1 MDTTTMLL
9 LIVARVTVVALIG
22 RLLLAAMTRAAASTR
37 YLVAVTTFCSMLAV
51 ALISAGGPQW
61 PLALLPP
68 NPKSAPA
75 ITTAEAIEPES
86 DGSLTVVANPIAPA
100 APAAEDWLLPAV
112 LAVAA
117 VFIAR
122 IAFGVIAIRR
132 ITRRAREID
141 DDALVRDFDVAG
153 ERLGVTRMVRLL
165 ASERVTVPL
174 VWGITRP
181 ALLLPAN
188 ALEWSRDRLRV
199 VFLHELA
206 HLRRGDAITL
216 LLTRTIAALF
226 WFHPLAWSLDRAAR
240 RDCEQACDDLVLASG
255 TRASDYADHLLG
267 IARSL
272 PAHDPFGAVTLAMS
286 RRSQLEGRLLSILQP
301 DARRG
306 GVSRRAVAIATAVA
320 ALLVLP
326 LATIRLTAQPAPVE
340 KQQTEVR
347 HAVERHAA
355 ESQAEVRPESGQQ
368 WFEYGKEAFNH
379 EDYDVSIAAYRK
391 AIELDYRPA
400 AAMVNIAAAYAVQDD
415 HDSAMHWLEK
425 AVDNGFDSADPR
437 FARIAN
443 RSGDSR
449 TEVRQRRAIEQ
460 YEALRAEGS
469 RKSEDWYEAGKE
481 LLRRR
486 DLPRAIAAFTETIR
500 LDPFA
505 GSAWYNL
512 ACAQALSGDRT
523 RALDTLEQAI
533 LHNFGGDSDKLLGDP
548 DLASI
553 RGQRLNEIARL
564 ADDLSLSNE
573 GDDWKSAI
581 VHYDRMTRQHSN
593 IARAWFN
600 YGFVLVEGGQPRTG
614 VDVFTRVLNMG
625 YRPGTVMYN
634 LGCAHALL
642 GERQAALGWLMKASN
657 AGFDVGGY
665 AKDDKD
671 LRSVRDD
678 PWLAERI
685 AEARQKHEQ
694 KQESRDK

>member
-1 MDTTTMLL
+1 MDTTMLL

-22 RLLLAAMTRAAASTR
+22 RLLLAAMARAAASTR

-51 ALISAGGPQW
+51 ALLSAAGPQW
-61 PLALLPP
+61 RLALLPP

-86 DGSLTVVANPIAPA
+86 GGLLTVVANPIAPA
-100 APAAEDWLLPAV
+100 APAAEESLLPAWRGWLVPAV
-112 LAVAA
+112 LAIAAIFVARM
-117 VFIAR
+117 V
-122 IAFGVIAIRR
+122 FGVVAIRW
-132 ITRRAREID
+132 ITQRAREID

-153 ERLGVTRMVRLL
+153 ERLGVDRMVRLL

-174 VWGITRP
+174 VWGVTRP
-181 ALLLPAN
+181 ALLLPAS

-206 HLRRGDAITL
+206 HLRRGDAVTL
-216 LLTRTIAALF
+216 LLTRAIAALF

-255 TRASDYADHLLG
+255 TRPSDYADHLLG
-267 IARSL
+267 IARAL

-306 GVSRRAVAIATAVA
+306 GVSRRAAAIATALA

-340 KQQTEVR
+340 AQQVI
-347 HAVERHAA
+347 
-355 ESQAEVRPESGQQ
+355 GQQ
-368 WFEYGKEAFNH
+368 NA
-379 EDYDVSIAAYRK
+379 
-391 AIELDYRPA
+391 
-400 AAMVNIAAAYAVQDD
+400 Q
-415 HDSAMHWLEK
+415 HWLEK
-425 AVDNGFDSADPR
+425 AAAAGFDGDEPR
-437 FARIAN
+437 FARIA
-443 RSGDSR
+443 DHPK
-449 TEVRQRRAIEQ
+449 QRRAIEQ
-460 YEALRAEGS
+460 YEALRAKGS
-469 RKSEDWYEAGKE
+469 RKADDWYEAGKD

-500 LDPFA
+500 LDPWA
-505 GSAWYNL
+505 GAAWYNL
-512 ACAQALSGDRT
+512 ACAQALSGDHN
-523 RALDTLEQAI
+523 RALDTVEQSI
-533 LHNFGGDSDKLLGDP
+533 LHNYGGDSDKLLGDS

-564 ADDLSLSNE
+564 ADDLSLQVD
-573 GDDWKSAI
+573 GDDWKNAI
-581 VHYDRMTRQHSN
+581 VHYERIARQRPN

-600 YGFVLVEGGQPRTG
+600 YGFVLVEGGQPRAS

-642 GERQAALGWLMKASN
+642 GERQAALGWLMKAAN

-671 LRSVRDD
+671 LRSLRAE
-678 PWLAERI
+678 PWLAQRM
-685 AEARQKHEQ
+685 AEAWRKHEE

>member
-1 MDTTTMLL
+1 M
-9 LIVARVTVVALIG
+9 
-22 RLLLAAMTRAAASTR
+22 
-37 YLVAVTTFCSMLAV
+37 
-51 ALISAGGPQW
+51 
-61 PLALLPP
+61 
-68 NPKSAPA
+68 
-75 ITTAEAIEPES
+75 
-86 DGSLTVVANPIAPA
+86 
-100 APAAEDWLLPAV
+100 
-112 LAVAA
+112 
-117 VFIAR
+117 
-122 IAFGVIAIRR
+122 
-132 ITRRAREID
+132 
-141 DDALVRDFDVAG
+141 RDFDVAG
-153 ERLGVTRMVRLL
+153 ERLGVARMVRLL
-165 ASERVTVPL
+165 SSERVTVPL
-174 VWGITRP
+174 VWGVTRP

-206 HLRRGDAITL
+206 HLRRGDAVTL
-216 LLTRTIAALF
+216 LLTRAIAALF

-240 RDCEQACDDLVLASG
+240 RDCEQACDDLVLATG

-267 IARSL
+267 IARAL

-301 DARRG
+301 GARRG
-306 GVSRRAVAIATAVA
+306 GVSRRAAAMATVVA

-340 KQQTEVR
+340 TPQNEVR
-347 HAVERHAA
+347 HAVERRTSERSA
-355 ESQAEVRPESGQQ
+355 ERSPASGEQ
-368 WFEYGKEAFNH
+368 WFQYGKEAFSH
-379 EDYDVSIAAYRK
+379 EDYDVAITAYRK

-400 AAMVNIAAAYAVQDD
+400 AAMYNISCAYALQDD
-415 HDSAMHWLEK
+415 RDSAMQWLEK
-425 AVDNGFDSADPR
+425 AVDNGFEEGKVDNTADLETLRSDPR

-449 TEVRQRRAIEQ
+449 SESKQRRAIEK
-460 YEALRAEGS
+460 YEALRAQGS
-469 RKSEDWYEAGKE
+469 RSVDEWYEAGTD

-486 DLPRAIAAFTETIR
+486 DLPRAIAAFTEAVR

-512 ACAQALSGDRT
+512 ACAQALSGDHN
-523 RALDTLEQAI
+523 RALDTVEQSI
-533 LHNFGGDSDKLLGDP
+533 LHNFGGDSEKLLDDP
-548 DLASI
+548 DLTSI

-564 ADDLSLSNE
+564 ADDLSLRVD
-573 GDDWKSAI
+573 GDDWKDAI
-581 VHYDRMTRQHSN
+581 AHYERIARQNPN

-600 YGFVLVEGGQPRTG
+600 YGFVLVEGGQPRTSLE
-614 VDVFTRVLNMG
+614 VFTRVLNMG

-642 GERQAALGWLMKASN
+642 GERQAALGWLMKAAN

-665 AKDDKD
+665 AKSDKD
-671 LRSVRDD
+671 LKSLRDE

-685 AEARQKHEQ
+685 SQSWRKHEE